1 MSAVLNMNGR
11 RPSFGKLDTGIPLY
25 IPANSATSSWYA
37 KAVSL
42 VIGVGTTACIFSPKT
57 IDPLDFFAYIGP
69 GVAPVNELE
78 SPAQT
83 QFEFA
88 TKAPAAAISDSIP
101 QSVPE
106 IFPVGP
112 QALTDLGWIREH
124 GNVSMSALAGM
135 LGVTRK
141 ALYDWF
147 SGSAPR
153 DQRIRRIAAVR
164 LVLESLPDRSS
175 RASLLK
181 SLDRQLSDGR
191 TLREILRA
199 ESSDVELQQQVAY
212 ALRELAK
219 DIADGTK
226 RLSRRGHAGRAESEI
241 RST

>member
-1 MSAVLNMNGR
+1 MNATLSVSGPRSSIAKPSAGF
-11 RPSFGKLDTGIPLY
+11 SLY
-25 IPANSATSSWYA
+25 MAPNPATSSWYA

-42 VIGVGTTACIFSPKT
+42 VIGVGTSACYASPKT

-69 GVAPVNELE
+69 NSSAINEPE
-78 SPAQT
+78 SPAQA
-83 QFEFA
+83 QFEFHA
-88 TKAPAAAISDSIP
+88 LAVAVTAAEPIVQA
-101 QSVPE
+101 VPE
-106 IFPVGP
+106 TFPVAP
-112 QALTDLGWIREH
+112 QVMTDLAWIREH

-153 DQRIRRIAAVR
+153 DQRIRRIAAAR
-164 LVLESLPDRSS
+164 LLFESLPDRSS
-175 RASLLK
+175 RASMLK

-199 ESSDVELQQQVAY
+199 ESSDVELQRQVQY
-212 ALRELAK
+212 ALRELAV
-219 DIADGTK
+219 DIADGEK
-226 RLSRRGHAGRAESEI
+226 RLSRRGGVGRAESEI